1 MPEFVALLSIPGLRE
16 QDLELMPRL
25 RTLVMGGDRASLV
38 PSFPAVTC
46 PVQANMT
53 TGLTP
58 KEHGVV
64 ANGFYWRER
73 HEVEMWTS
81 TNQCVQRPQLWDLM
95 HQHDP
100 SLTTAVW
107 FPLHSK
113 ECGADYVCTPAP
125 IHNADGTESMWCYTR
140 PEGLYDDL
148 LAELGQFPLQHFW
161 GPIANIKSTTWIADS
176 AIRAA
181 ERYRPNL
188 FYIYL
193 PHLDYAA
200 QKMGPE
206 SEAAKQAA
214 VDLDVE
220 IGKLVD
226 GFSAAYGKDRPL
238 WLIASEYAIVPVD
251 HVSYPNRVLRAAGLL
266 TVKHEENENGGGEL
280 LDFEASRA
288 WALTDHQFSFVYVR
302 DSDEATIL
310 QAKEVLARQTGVA
323 EVLTQ
328 EEFGPY
334 DLVHPLAGD
343 LVVISDPNSW
353 QAYYWWLDVD
363 LAPSFARTVD
373 IHRKPGYDP
382 VELFWD
388 PVAKGVPLDASLV
401 KGSHG
406 APAVAPEQ
414 RGVLLSSERGVF
426 LERPIADTDVAD
438 IVLRQFGI

>member
-1 MPEFVALLSIPGLRE
+1 MPEYVVLLSVPGLRE

-25 RTLVMGGDRASLV
+25 RTLVMGGDQAVLV

-58 KEHGVV
+58 SEHGVV
-64 ANGFYWRER
+64 ANGFYWRDR

-81 TNQCVQRPQLWDLM
+81 TNECIQRPQLWDLM
-95 HQHDP
+95 HQHNP
-100 SLTTAVW
+100 SLTSAVW

-125 IHNADGTESMWCYTR
+125 IHNADGTESMWCYTK
-140 PEGLYDDL
+140 PEKLYEELKADL
-148 LAELGQFPLQHFW
+148 GHFPLQHFW
-161 GPIANIKSTTWIADS
+161 GPMANIQSTAWIADS
-176 AIRAA
+176 AVHAA
-181 ERYRPNL
+181 KQFSPNL

-200 QKMGPE
+200 QKKGPQSPE
-206 SEAAKQAA
+206 AKQAV
-214 VDLDVE
+214 VDLDIE
-220 IGKLVD
+220 IGKLID
-226 GFSAAYGKDRPL
+226 GFADAYGENQPL
-238 WLIASEYAIVPVD
+238 WLVASEYAIVPVD

-266 TVKHEENENGGGEL
+266 AVKQEDGGGEL

-288 WALTDHQFSFVYVR
+288 WALVDHQFSYIYVR
-302 DSDEATIL
+302 DSDKATL
-310 QAKEVLARQTGVA
+310 QQAKEVLERQTGIA

-334 DLVHPLAGD
+334 DLAHPLAGD
-343 LVVISDPNSW
+343 LVAISQPNSW

-388 PVAKGVPLDASLV
+388 PAAKGVPLDASLV

-406 APAVAPEQ
+406 APATTPKQ
-414 RGVLLSSERGVF
+414 RGVLLASERGVF
-426 LERPIADTDVAD
+426 LERPITDTDVAD